1 MAEPKNVVQAIA
13 RVMGELPAIGKDSTA
28 SSQQGGYAYR
38 GIEAIT
44 SEAQALF
51 AKYGV
56 VFVPR
61 VVSNRTE
68 NITVN
73 GKPWTDTFL
82 EVEYDVYGPGGT
94 VELGGMQVIDM
105 ITVGPLLAIG
115 RDNSDKGANKAMTQA
130 FKYALLQVLCISD
143 KKDDGDQVSHA
154 TDDRPVD
161 LNREAFEALGMLIDE
176 HGPNEAAQLK
186 LYLREQFG
194 APSKM
199 TPSQI
204 EAATNVAAGWPA
216 TREAA

>member
-1 MAEPKNVVQAIA
+1 MTTPDNVIA
-13 RVMGELPAIGKDSTA
+13 ALAKVMSELPAIGKDSTA

-44 SEAQALF
+44 SEAQTLF

-61 VVSNRTE
+61 VVSHRTE
-68 NITVN
+68 PITVN

-82 EVEYDVYGPGGT
+82 EVEYDVFGPNGKGD
-94 VELGGMQVIDM
+94 GPPDK

-143 KKDDGDQVSHA
+143 KKDDGDQASHA
-154 TDDRPVD
+154 TDARPED
-161 LNREAFEALGMLIDE
+161 PNREAFEILGTLIAE
-176 HGPNEAAQLK
+176 HGPKDAAEIK
-186 LYLREQFG
+186 VYLREKFG
-194 APSKM
+194 APSGM
-199 TPSQI
+199 TPAQI
-204 EAATNVAAGWPA
+204 EAATAIAAGWPQ
-216 TREAA
+216 TRETA